1 MVLKRTRSEDNLRNL
16 QEVKQQKQS
25 EDDFLNAIMN
35 LQKPELEKSWR
46 EEESFSLIL
55 LDTYTLK
62 GEDKLLAKCLSK
74 LTYPGNV
81 YLLRMHGSLLSY
93 PFSKKF
99 EKKMTKQ
106 DVKRFFCHTG
116 ARPGSPNYMT
126 MLWVHYALERNH
138 ALNKVQKI
146 VVLTNNLDDPSD
158 ALRTKQSPPD
168 YFFTTRNGHPL
179 IYNVLSRN
187 GKRIQSAVLGRLQI
201 VLNKKW
207 ILATRNSTVQKSFV
221 VMSKNKPVCTIYT
234 REYDKMKFQLSKA
247 LEPIVCFKPSLKIS
261 DEILLD
267 RSDSEM
273 QNYHITH
280 YSFGSKSAAISFLK
294 ENRRAKV
301 LKEILVL
308 HNYEDDNHG
317 PYKKFV
323 KGFLVETAIDDNF
336 VRYLLLGKA
345 KVVPKHAIVT
355 LKENVT
361 TKNTNYLM
369 RPCATKYRVERED
382 CSGFYLKQLN
392 DQMQVVGTEYLV
404 PKSYVCFV

>member
-25 EDDFLNAIMN
+25 KDDFLDAIMN

-62 GEDKLLAKCLSK
+62 GEDKLLANCLSK
-74 LTYPGNV
+74 LSYPGNV

-93 PFSKKF
+93 PFSKKC
-99 EKKMTKQ
+99 EKKITKQ

-146 VVLTNNLDDPSD
+146 VVLTNNLDDPCN
-158 ALRTKQSPPD
+158 ALRTKQLPPE
-168 YFFTTRNGHPL
+168 YFFKTRNGHPL
-179 IYNVLSRN
+179 TYNVLSRN
-187 GKRIQSAVLGRLQI
+187 GKRMQSAVLGRLQT
-201 VLNKKW
+201 VLTEKW
-207 ILATRNSTVQKSFV
+207 ILATRVASVVKGFV
-221 VMSKNKPVCTIYT
+221 DMSKNKPILTIYT

-247 LEPIVCFKPSLKIS
+247 LEPIVCFEPCLKIN

-273 QNYHITH
+273 RKYRILKN
-280 YSFGSKSAAISFLK
+280 SFGSELVVSFLK
-294 ENRRAKV
+294 ENRCAKV
-301 LKEILVL
+301 LKEMVVL
-308 HNYEDDNHG
+308 YNYKDDYHG

-345 KVVPKHAIVT
+345 KVVPKQHAIVT
-355 LKENVT
+355 LKENAT